1 MYGRMGGME
10 KTTVYLTSQQKAALA
25 RAAHAD
31 GRSEARL
38 IRDGIDAEL
47 ARRAIGE
54 AVAPNGGAVVA
65 TREVDGETGH
75 PPRWM
80 RRDEFLRR
88 FAAWPA
94 DAALRGELRDL
105 APETTDELPDR

>member
-1 MYGRMGGME
+1 MYGSMGGME

-47 ARRAIGE
+47 ARRGVVE
-54 AVAPNGGAVVA
+54 AAAPYGDGVAAR
-65 TREVDGETGH
+65 READDEA
-75 PPRWM
+75 PRQPRWIG
-80 RRDEFLRR
+80 RDEFVRQ
-88 FAAWPA
+88 FVAWPA
-94 DAALRGELRDL
+94 DGALRGELREL
-105 APETTDELPDR
+105 APETTDELPDG